1 MKREMVLAAIVA
13 LSASGIASAQ
23 NPSTISSNF
32 STFAGS
38 TENSDNL
45 VTGIRSGGLIT
56 LSSTDAAGVTT
67 TTTFDTPTGKMGYGN
82 VNKSL
87 LLARQQLA
95 DVGITQPTN
104 AQIQASLVGGEVT
117 VPGPNGPTTTQLQGV
132 LTMRAG
138 GMGWGQISK
147 TLGHNLGS
155 VVSGRAT
162 TPVTGP
168 AAPTPLPAS
177 AATKASATGVTK
189 ASSASATGV
198 TTAAGASQGQGNAY
212 GRGITTGAGT
222 SAGQGQGNAY
232 GRGITTGAG
241 AGTTGTTGNSGNAGQ
256 ARGVGKGG

>member
-1 MKREMVLAAIVA
+1 MKREILLAAIVA
-13 LSASGIASAQ
+13 FFTSGIASAQ
-23 NPSTISSNF
+23 NPSKISSNF

-38 TENSDNL
+38 TENSDSL

-168 AAPTPLPAS
+168 APTLPAS
-177 AATKASATGVTK
+177 AATKASATGVTN
-189 ASSASATGV
+189 ASGASATGV
-198 TTAAGASQGQGNAY
+198 TTAAGASQGHGNAY

-241 AGTTGTTGNSGNAGQ
+241 AGATGNSGNAGQ

>member
-1 MKREMVLAAIVA
+1 MKHKVLLAAIVA
-13 LSASGIASAQ
+13 FSASWIAGAQ

-45 VTGIRSGGLIT
+45 VTGLRSGGLIT

-67 TTTFDTPTGKMGYGN
+67 LTTFDTPTGKMGYGN

-95 DVGITQPTN
+95 DVGITQPT
-104 AQIQASLVGGEVT
+104 AEQIQASLVGGPVT

-132 LTMRAG
+132 LDLRAR

-155 VVSGRAT
+155 VVSGKSAN
-162 TPVTGP
+162 TPVVAPASTSQP
-168 AAPTPLPAS
+168 AAG
-177 AATKASATGVTK
+177 AAAKGVTA
-189 ASSASATGV
+189 ASGASGSGV
-198 TTAAGASQGQGNAY
+198 TTAAGSNPGQGNAYGRGVTTAGGGAAGQGNGNAY
-212 GRGITTGAGT
+212 GRGITTGAGGT
-222 SAGQGQGNAY
+222 PGNA
-232 GRGITTGAG
+232 
-241 AGTTGTTGNSGNAGQ
+241 GNAGQ
-256 ARGVGKGG
+256 AKGAGKGG

>member
-1 MKREMVLAAIVA
+1 MKHELLLAAIVA

-23 NPSTISSNF
+23 NPSKISSNF

-38 TENSDNL
+38 TENSDSL
-45 VTGIRSGGLIT
+45 VTGLRSGGLLIT

-117 VPGPNGPTTTQLQGV
+117 VPGQTTPTQLQGV

-155 VVSGRAT
+155 VMSGRAT
-162 TPVTGP
+162 TPV
-168 AAPTPLPAS
+168 AAPLPAPAQLPAT
-177 AATKASATGVTK
+177 AATKASASGVTNASG
-189 ASSASATGV
+189 ASSTGV
-198 TTAAGASQGQGNAY
+198 TTAAGSSNGQGNAY

-241 AGTTGTTGNSGNAGQ
+241 TPPGQSGTASQGK
-256 ARGVGKGG
+256 GKGG

>member
-1 MKREMVLAAIVA
+1 MKREIVVAAIVA

-38 TENSDNL
+38 TENSDSL
-45 VTGIRSGGLIT
+45 VTGLRSGGLIT

-104 AQIQASLVGGEVT
+104 AQIQASLVGGEVI
-117 VPGPNGPTTTQLQGV
+117 VPGQTTPTQLQGV

-162 TPVTGP
+162 TPVV
-168 AAPTPLPAS
+168 APTPLPAS
-177 AATKASATGVTK
+177 AATKASATGVTN
-189 ASSASATGV
+189 ASGASATGV
-198 TTAAGASQGQGNAY
+198 TTAAGSSHGQGNAY
-212 GRGITTGAGT
+212 GRGITTGAGG

-241 AGTTGTTGNSGNAGQ
+241 GNSGNAGQ